1 MKFNLGVEGFLG
13 QGQIVEE
20 GGFMM
25 TSASQFRKNDP
36 AKAKEFFSDKIRFT
50 TGPVELSRALEE
62 GADIV
67 VVDVREE
74 EDYLKGHI
82 PGATSLP
89 QERWDTYE
97 GLSREKLN
105 VLYCYTHVCHLA
117 ATAAVQFAEHG
128 FSVMEMDGGF
138 EAWKENDLKVEK
150 RSVLQSASSRRQP
163 VAI

>member
-1 MKFNLGVEGFLG
+1 
-13 QGQIVEE
+13 
-20 GGFMM
+20 M
-25 TSASQFRKNDP
+25 TSQFAKNDP
-36 AKAKEFFSDKIRFT
+36 AKAREFFSDKITFT
-50 TGPVELSRALEE
+50 TGPVELNRALEQ

-74 EDYLKGHI
+74 EDYHKGHI
-82 PGATSLP
+82 PGAINLP

-105 VLYCYTHVCHLA
+105 VVYCYTSVCHLA
-117 ATAAVQFAEHG
+117 ATAAVQFASAG

-150 RSVLQSASSRRQP
+150 QSVLKRASSRQP